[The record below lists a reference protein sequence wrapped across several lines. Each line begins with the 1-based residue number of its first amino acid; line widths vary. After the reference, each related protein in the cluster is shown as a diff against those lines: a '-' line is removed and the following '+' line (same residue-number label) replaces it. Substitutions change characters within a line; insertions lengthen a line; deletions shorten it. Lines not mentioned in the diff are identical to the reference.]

1 VVERIE
7 KVNIMHDEAGRGTR
21 IPLIDGVDVQEGLG
35 RVSGNVKVYKNL
47 LRSFVDENASFSQSF
62 MSALESNEGAAA
74 GTLAH
79 TLKGVAGNLGARE
92 LFRLSK
98 RLESELK
105 KEPSDKELVDACF
118 KETVSEL
125 NRVMDAVERALGAF
139 GDVAPIIRTSADAEQ
154 ISILV
159 SRLESSLRKYETA
172 SSDLLEEL
180 EETAGTSFGDGI
192 LKRIRALIDSFEYDS
207 ALAELKKLPL

>member
-1 VVERIE
+1 MVERIE

-172 SSDLLEEL
+172 SSDLLEEF